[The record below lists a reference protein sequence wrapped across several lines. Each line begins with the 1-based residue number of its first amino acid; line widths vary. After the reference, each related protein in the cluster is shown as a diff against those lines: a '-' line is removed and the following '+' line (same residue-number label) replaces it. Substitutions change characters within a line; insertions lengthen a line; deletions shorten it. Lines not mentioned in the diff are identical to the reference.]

1 MSVVQ
6 GHIPAHLRRAP
17 MVAVA
22 LVALAA
28 CEGERWKD
36 VLFGPSTKVRESPP
50 PTTVPAAP
58 PLPAP
63 PPPMPCPKPEPE
75 DDGFPQNTQ
84 PVAQVTARVY
94 FVECGGTPVANSDD
108 ATEAPVG
115 CRLHLDCTPRDAYHQ
130 PTRAR
135 GDPEWSLSDP
145 SLVKGGRADE
155 YTPTFQIVQAGTL
168 TTYVVI
174 DGVRS
179 NDVVVRFD

>member
-1 MSVVQ
+1 MVQ
-6 GHIPAHLRRAP
+6 GHIHTGLRRTHI
-17 MVAVA
+17 VAVA

-28 CEGERWKD
+28 CEGDQWKD
-36 VLFGPSTKVRESPP
+36 VLFGPSTKVGESPP
-50 PTTVPAAP
+50 PTTVPPAP

-63 PPPMPCPKPEPE
+63 PPALPDPGPE
-75 DDGFPQNTQ
+75 DDGFPRNTQ

-94 FVECGGTPVANSDD
+94 FIECGGAPVPNSDY

-130 PTRAR
+130 PTRAW
-135 GDPEWSLSDP
+135 GEPEWALSDP

-155 YTPTFQIVQAGTL
+155 YTPTFQIVRAGTL
-168 TTYVVI
+168 VANVVI

-179 NDVVVRFD
+179 NNVVVGFF